1 VHFIGRRM
9 ASPPANQYAG
19 FILPSYFLATV
30 SIYPIL
36 SILSH
41 LSYPIYLSIHP
52 SIYLSS
58 IYLSIIIYPI
68 LSKFVFYLSILSIY
82 PILSIL
88 YIYPILSILSY
99 PIHPSIHLSI
109 YLSVMLCDAFWCC
122 ICGGSASRS
131 CLCIRTDSSFSLLT
145 YLW

>member
-52 SIYLSS
+52 SIYLS
-58 IYLSIIIYPI
+58 I
-68 LSKFVFYLSILSIY
+68 
-82 PILSIL
+82 
-88 YIYPILSILSY
+88 
-99 PIHPSIHLSI
+99 I
-109 YLSVMLCDAFWCC
+109 YLSVYPNL
-122 ICGGSASRS
+122 S
-131 CLCIRTDSSFSLLT
+131 
-145 YLW
+145 